1 MGRVIQPQKQFIKAK
16 RASILRLAMSACGAK
31 QSILL
36 KIHRIAVADMHTT
49 KNKMELN
56 KFSALKFWLE
66 NLAFN
71 ILTAL

>member
-1 MGRVIQPQKQFIKAK
+1 
-16 RASILRLAMSACGAK
+16 
-31 QSILL
+31 
-36 KIHRIAVADMHTT
+36 MHTT